1 MKKMLAFALSAVMAL
16 SLVACGNN
24 GKTGG
29 TSPEIPDPFTECETM
44 DEAAKLAGFDLCAP
58 DAVDG
63 QEKTAI
69 RVLTEG
75 GLVEVIYGGEDE
87 QVVIR
92 KGEGSE
98 DISGD
103 YNEYSTTETATV
115 DGVEVTLKGDG
126 DKVNLSTFA
135 SNGYTYAIS
144 SSTGMTKV
152 AMTDLAKAI
161 CGNETMTIGGDPSTW
176 GPVLN
181 DGGIEIPAPFTEYAS
196 MDEAAANAGFDMKV
210 PESVDGYSQRM
221 IQVFDA
227 ADEPMFEVIYRSGE
241 DENANTIHIR
251 KAAGS
256 EDISGDYTEYA
267 ESNTVAVGEIQVTMQ
282 GENGQVRLATWT
294 NNGYTYSIGVY
305 AEAGVSSDMMAGLVA
320 AVQ

>member
-1 MKKMLAFALSAVMAL
+1 MKKILAFALSAVIML

-24 GKTGG
+24 GKTGE

-44 DEAAKLAGFDLCAP
+44 DEAAKLAGFNLCAP
-58 DAVDG
+58 DTVAG

-69 RVLTEG
+69 RVLTAG
-75 GLVEVIYGGEDE
+75 GLVEVIYGSGDE

-92 KGEGSE
+92 KAAGST

-103 YNEYSTTETATV
+103 YNEYSATETAAV
-115 DGVEVTLKGDG
+115 EGVEVTLKGDG
-126 DKVNLSTFA
+126 DKVNLATFA
-135 SNGYTYAIS
+135 SNGYAYSIAS
-144 SSTGMTKV
+144 SSGMTKV
-152 AMTDLAKAI
+152 SVTALIKALDESI
-161 CGNETMTIGGDPSTW
+161 TLTIGGDPSTW

-181 DGGIEIPAPFTEYAS
+181 DGDIEIPAPFTEYAS
-196 MDEAAANAGFDMKV
+196 MDEAAVNAGFDMKV

-256 EDISGDYTEYA
+256 TDISGDYAEYA
-267 ESNTVAVGEIQVTMQ
+267 ESDTVAVGEIQVTMQ

-294 NNGYTYSIGVY
+294 NDGYTYSIGVY